1 VGSDFTLTAAS
12 AIDAVAAMASSA
24 APVSHMD
31 FRIIRRDFLMMIPF
45 VR

>member
-12 AIDAVAAMASSA
+12 AIEAVAAAASSA
-24 APVSHMD
+24 TPLSPRD
-31 FRIIRRDFLMMIPF
+31 FRIIRNDLLIMDPF